1 MYKSTK
7 YFKMKNM
14 DKEKIPMKNKD
25 IEKLIKAAKKKNQKV
40 AEVKIAGL
48 AGLAGLATGLG
59 NQFNEKKK
67 KQ

>member
-1 MYKSTK
+1 MTQFFWVNFFHISI
-7 YFKMKNM
+7 F
-14 DKEKIPMKNKD
+14 D

-67 KQ
+67 MQ